1 MAKNKTTE
9 NSGSVIDFINSVADE
24 TERKDSFRII
34 EIIEKL
40 IRIKPKMW
48 GPAIVGFGSFHYT
61 YESGREGDSPFIAF
75 SPRVNGITL
84 YLDTSYPE
92 RAALLKKFGKHTT
105 SKACIY
111 IKKLDDI
118 DIDVFKEMVVKSV
131 EHVKSPTYKM
141 NR

>member
-9 NSGSVIDFINSVADE
+9 NSASVTKFINTVTDE
-24 TERKDSFRII
+24 TKRRDSFRII
-34 EIIEKL
+34 EIIENL
-40 IRIKPKMW
+40 TGIKAKMW
-48 GPAIVGFGSFHYT
+48 GPAIVGFGTFHYK

-84 YLDTSYPE
+84 YLDTGFPK
-92 RAALLKKFGKHTT
+92 RDALLKKFGKHTT

-111 IKKLDDI
+111 IKKLEDI
-118 DIDVFKEMVVKSV
+118 NIEIFKEMVVKSV
-131 EHVKSPTYKM
+131 EHVKSPSYKM